1 MRISICGDVCPSQSN
16 DLFVEGKVQE
26 LFNDVP
32 SVFEDSDRVLV
43 NLEAALTNSEYRI
56 SKKGPNLKGSPIC
69 AKVLKKIGVTDC
81 GICNNH
87 IYDFGVEGALE
98 TIKTLEENDL
108 PYTGFGMNYEDSRK
122 NLIFEKDGVKVAV
135 IAVCEH
141 EYCYALTDRMG
152 ARGYDPYDTMED
164 IRKAKAEN
172 DFVIVTYHGGK
183 EQCVYPSP
191 RLRQVCQAMARN
203 GADVVLCQHSHCI
216 GCYEQY
222 QGTHIL
228 YGQGNFHFTKF
239 NFVSVPEEVRQ
250 WQTGLIVQLDI
261 TDKVEIQFI
270 PIKVAGA
277 GIELAKGKERQEIL
291 EQFMVNSENLKTDE
305 WLKAWK
311 AFCESKRDAYTSV
324 VSRAYVEGATE
335 EENEWFN
342 HYLYCEAHMDVF
354 RELYK
359 LSWETRQEP

>member
-1 MRISICGDVCPSQSN
+1 MRISICGDICPSQSN

-32 SVFEDSDRVLV
+32 AAFADSDRVLV

-56 SKKGPNLKGSPIC
+56 TKKGPNLKGSPVC
-69 AKVLKKIGVTDC
+69 AEVLKQVGVTDC

-98 TIKTLEENDL
+98 TIKTLEENGL

-141 EYCYALTDRMG
+141 EYCYALEDRMG
-152 ARGYDPYDTMED
+152 ARGYDHYDTIED
-164 IRKAKAEN
+164 IRRAKAEN

-216 GCYEQY
+216 GCYEEY
-222 QGTHIL
+222 RGSHIL
-228 YGQGNFHFTKF
+228 YGQGNFHFTKRTYSQEPVEF
-239 NFVSVPEEVRQ
+239 LQ
-250 WQTGLIVQLDI
+250 WQTGLIVQLNI
-261 TDKVEIQFI
+261 TDKVEIEFV
-270 PIKVAGA
+270 PTKVVGI
-277 GIELAKGKERQEIL
+277 GIELAKGEEKKAIL
-291 EQFMVNSENLKTDE
+291 DMLAESSANLQNGE
-305 WLKAWK
+305 WLNGWK
-311 AFCESKRDAYTSV
+311 AFCESKREAYTAV
-324 VSRAYVEGATE
+324 VSKAYTEGASE

-359 LSWETRQEP
+359 LSWETRQEA